1 MLLKD
6 EEKENSR
13 LRRLYLHE
21 EQCYRQGAEL
31 VAGLDEAGRGPLAG
45 PVVASAVVLPPYTL
59 LNGLNDSKLVNPA
72 RREVLFGQIKAGAI
86 GVGIGVVDAQLIDKH
101 NILEATKIAM
111 KQAIKN
117 LGVTPDFLLIDA
129 VKLDGLSMPQSN
141 IIKGDRVSASIAAAS
156 IIAKVH
162 RDRLMLDLH
171 EQFPQYGFDKHKGY
185 GTKEHLQA
193 LAKYG
198 PCPFHRRSFAPVR
211 EALNA
216 QN

>member
-6 EEKENSR
+6 EEKEKIR

-31 VAGLDEAGRGPLAG
+31 VAGIDEAGRGPLAG

-59 LNGLNDSKLVNPA
+59 LNGLNDSKLVTPE
-72 RREVLFGQIKAGAI
+72 RREILFAQIRSGAV
-86 GVGIGVVDAQLIDKH
+86 GVGIGEADAQMIDKY

-129 VKLDGLSMPQSN
+129 VRLDGLSIPQSN

-156 IIAKVH
+156 IIAKVY
-162 RDRLMLDLH
+162 RDRLMLSLH
-171 EQFPQYGFDKHKGY
+171 EQFPQYGFNQHKGY
-185 GTKEHLQA
+185 GTKEHMAA

-211 EALNA
+211 EALNG